1 MAANNNKSKGHF
13 SNRVSEGDRQI
24 SFEVDGVDVS
34 IVNALRRVI
43 LSEIPN
49 VAFSY
54 DPFDTE
60 GSSIKIFANTCALH
74 NEFLAHRL
82 SLIPL
87 CFSEDQIHAIE
98 NGKESYRFVLK
109 KHNTSRDIVSVTS
122 DDFVIYDRDD
132 NVIDG
137 ARKERILPANPITQ
151 DHVLITRLKPN
162 HGDENSGEQ
171 VNVECTPKPGTA
183 TVHAAW
189 CPVSLCVFHNR
200 VDATA
205 AENAFGEWLERQSA
219 QRAADGREPVSS
231 EETAE
236 YRTRFFMT
244 DAYKYF
250 IRDVHGDPTAYN
262 FQIESECELH
272 PDFLV
277 FQGLHVLVKKVDR
290 LMQRTKDESGVE
302 IVQSAADDKIFEI
315 TIHNEGHTLG
325 NMLQSMTYNNHV
337 RKAADVTYVGYYQSH
352 PLEDQIVL
360 RIKTKEVMDKDAFRR
375 AFMDIL
381 FEIATQL
388 MDLAD
393 EWIAF
398 TKLGTEVLYVK
409 DYVKTKAAMLKQR
422 ELDRSSK
429 S

>member
-1 MAANNNKSKGHF
+1 MANNKRHF
-13 SNRVSEGDRQI
+13 SNRVSESDRHVA
-24 SFEVDGVDVS
+24 FEIDGVDVS

-54 DPFDTE
+54 DPFNSQ
-60 GSSIKIFANTCALH
+60 GSSIKILANTCALH

-87 CFSEDQIHAIE
+87 CFSEDKIHGIE

-109 KHNTSRDIVSVTS
+109 KHNTSGDIVSVSS
-122 DDFVIYDRDD
+122 DDFVIYDNDG

-137 ARKERILPANPITQ
+137 ARKERILPANPITG
-151 DHVLITRLKPN
+151 DHILITRIKPN
-162 HGDENSGEQ
+162 HEDENSGEQ
-171 VNVECTPKPGTA
+171 VHVECTPKPGIA
-183 TVHAAW
+183 TMHAAW

-205 AENAFGEWLERQSA
+205 AESAFGEWLERQSA
-219 QRAADGREPVSS
+219 QRAADGREPVTSD
-231 EETAE
+231 ETAE

-244 DAYKYF
+244 DAFKYF
-250 IRDVHGDPTAYN
+250 VRDVHGDPAAFN

-277 FQGLHVLVKKVDR
+277 FQGFHVLVKKVDL
-290 LMQRTKDESGVE
+290 LMQRMRARSGIE
-302 IVQSAADDKIFEI
+302 IVQSAADEKIFEI
-315 TIHNEGHTLG
+315 TVHDEGHTLG
-325 NMLQSMTYNNHV
+325 NMLQSMMYNNHV
-337 RKAADVTYVGYYQSH
+337 RKAADLTYVGYYQSH

-360 RIKTKEVMDKDAFRR
+360 RIKTKDVMDKDTFWR

-388 MDLAD
+388 IDLAD

-398 TKLGTEVLYVK
+398 TKLRADMLYMK
-409 DYVKTKAAMLKQR
+409 DYVKAKAVLLKQR
-422 ELDRSSK
+422 ELDVPK
-429 S
+429 P